1 MPLAKCPLKR
11 SSLPLRKKKEGA
23 TMRLRIT
30 REKVAENERV
40 AVIENDQG
48 KGIEMTM
55 TMKEGVLISLKE
67 TEIGTEIEK
76 EIETVIG
83 IENVRDPA
91 RGIVI
96 VTGTETVTMTIETG
110 SASTRM
116 IGTKT
121 DAR

>member
-1 MPLAKCPLKR
+1 MPLAKYPLKR

-23 TMRLRIT
+23 TMRPRIM
-30 REKVAENERV
+30 RGKVAENERV
-40 AVIENDQG
+40 VVIENEQE
-48 KGIEMTM
+48 KGIETM
-55 TMKEGVLISLKE
+55 TMKEGVLISPKE
-67 TEIGTEIEK
+67 TEIGT

-91 RGIVI
+91 RGIEI